1 MLVTQLASGGALI
14 RDDSILLHPIGSGR
28 VCTDSE
34 DHRQRG
40 LGMARIEVGDSAPDF
55 ELRGTGGRTVRLA
68 EFRGRWLVLA
78 FYPGDFTPVCTRQF
92 CSYRDAADRLDE
104 LDAEVLGVSPQTLD
118 SHERFRAKYGLTVPL
133 LADPERDVIRA
144 YGVLGPG
151 GMVRRSIFIVDPEGI
166 VRYRQVALL
175 GFRYQDVEALRQSL
189 QRARAEAPA

>member
-1 MLVTQLASGGALI
+1 
-14 RDDSILLHPIGSGR
+14 
-28 VCTDSE
+28 
-34 DHRQRG
+34 
-40 LGMARIEVGDSAPDF
+40 MARLEVGDSAPDF

-68 EFRGRWLVLA
+68 DFRGRWLVLA

-133 LADPERDVIRA
+133 LADPEREMIRA

-151 GMVRRSIFIVDPEGI
+151 GMVRRSIFIVDPQGI
-166 VRYRQVALL
+166 VRYRHVALL
-175 GFRYQDVEALRQSL
+175 GLRYQDVDELRQSL